1 MSDELAETFH
11 ACRNAAEQGDAAAQY
26 ALGLKYFYGEEVP
39 QDNIQAHLWWNLAA
53 HAGAEWEKELK
64 DKAYDLRWCLEQEM
78 TPDQIAEALRLASEW
93 TMNQRKS

>member
-1 MSDELAETFH
+1 MSDELA
-11 ACRNAAEQGDAAAQY
+11 ARRKAAEEGDAAAQY

-53 HAGAEWEKELK
+53 HAGAEWDKELK

-78 TPDQIAEALRLASEW
+78 TPEQITEAQRLASEW
-93 TMNQRKS
+93 KMNRGKL